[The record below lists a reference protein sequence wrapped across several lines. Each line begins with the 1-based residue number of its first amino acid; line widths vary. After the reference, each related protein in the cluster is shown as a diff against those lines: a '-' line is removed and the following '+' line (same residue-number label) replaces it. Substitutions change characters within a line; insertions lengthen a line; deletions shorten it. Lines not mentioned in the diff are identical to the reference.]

1 MKMTNN
7 FINHNKYKNI
17 YGLRMLSQIDD
28 CVKVKEGE
36 LNRVIRGHI
45 NSTYE
50 KVNFGPTTANI
61 SLVLYL

>member
-7 FINHNKYKNI
+7 FINHNKYKTI
-17 YGLRMLSQIDD
+17 YYICVHYGLRMLSQLGD

-45 NSTYE
+45 
-50 KVNFGPTTANI
+50 KFHI
-61 SLVLYL
+61 